1 MDARTTKYDSD
12 FLAPVVNFALRNPG
26 RVLAIV
32 LCAHL
37 VVWTALPLLTATN
50 LELDLAEDLA
60 LGKEWQL
67 GYWKHPPLPWWL
79 ADLVYRLT
87 GQINSVYLLG
97 PLAVIACFV
106 GVYLLARDIAG
117 PVQALIATLSLIGI
131 HYYNYSAVKF
141 AHDQMQ
147 LPFWAFT
154 ALFFYRALAR
164 GRTLGLAAGRRD
176 AGAGLLVEICR
187 FRARH
192 QPWRCS

>member
-1 MDARTTKYDSD
+1 MRCGIRAGCWPSCC
-12 FLAPVVNFALRNPG
+12 APISWSGPL
-26 RVLAIV
+26 
-32 LCAHL
+32 
-37 VVWTALPLLTATN
+37 LPLLTATN

-117 PVQALIATLSLIGI
+117 PAQALIATLSLIGI

-164 GRTLGLAAGRRD
+164 GRDLGLVAGRRH
-176 AGAGLLVEICR
+176 AGAGLLVQICSL
-187 FRARH
+187 RARD
-192 QPWRCS
+192 QPCGVPDRRSAGAADAAHARVRG